1 MNRKKVTFTNKEG
14 LTLTGYVTLPLN
26 QEPHN
31 FALFAHCFTCNK
43 NFFAPKNISKAL
55 SQSGYGIMRFDFTG
69 LGESEG
75 EFADSN
81 FSGNV
86 EDLIAAAEF
95 LEKQYKAPSLLIG
108 HSLGGAAVLFAG
120 SQLPSVKAIATIGA
134 PSEVKHVSHL
144 LKSSINQI
152 KEEGKATVNIGG
164 RDFTIKDQFLEDL
177 DNNKLKGTVEN
188 LDMAL
193 LIMHS
198 PQDRVVAVKNAEDLY
213 WTARH
218 PKSFI
223 TLDGADHLLSD
234 AKDSLYAGE
243 VISAWSRRYVS
254 IPDEIELE
262 SEHQVVA
269 NTGSEGFTT
278 HIKSGNHYF
287 IADEPIELG
296 GSNYGP
302 TPYEYISAALAACTS
317 MTLQMYARR
326 KKWNLGNVETHVS
339 HSRTHAEDCSNC
351 DKEGSKIDTFK
362 RHITIEGT
370 LDETQRKRL
379 LQIADRC
386 PVHRTLT
393 SHIAVKTEATFN

>member
-14 LTLTGYVTLPLN
+14 LTLTGYVTIPLN

-75 EFADSN
+75 KFADSN

-134 PSEVKHVSHL
+134 PSEVKYVSHL

-152 KEEGKATVNIGG
+152 KEEGKALVNIGG

-223 TLDGADHLLSD
+223 TLDGADHLLSE

-262 SEHQVVA
+262 TEHQVVA

-278 HIKSGNHYF
+278 HMKSGNHYF